1 MNRLTC
7 EYDHMITRRPTVHT
21 YIRLA
26 ACWLAFHAGP
36 FQCSVHRVRQLD
48 TVVFVKPELAY
59 IDIISAQWIEEI
71 AKLSVK
77 YDQRCLGLLGN
88 SSWSGTDVT
97 RPV

>member
-1 MNRLTC
+1 M
-7 EYDHMITRRPTVHT
+7 
-21 YIRLA
+21 
-26 ACWLAFHAGP
+26 
-36 FQCSVHRVRQLD
+36 
-48 TVVFVKPELAY
+48 VVCVKPELAY